1 MKCDSKCI
9 SPGSQKFYNLLVDI
23 VALTETW
30 LSNQEPRNKSV
41 IDQCEAKGYILHHVL
56 RSSSQKGGGVG
67 ILLNNRIKLV
77 TRLVHVNTSISS
89 FESIEA
95 VITICSISI
104 RLAIIYRMSPSRVN
118 GIKIA
123 TFCEEFSDHLDKLSC
138 ASGNVFIVG
147 NFNIDFM
154 DSSD

>member
-1 MKCDSKCI
+1 MNCQSMCNKLDFI
-9 SPGSQKFYNLLVDI
+9 FDHVEENGLDI

-41 IDQCEAKGYILHHVL
+41 VDRCEARAYILHHVP
-56 RSSSQKGGGVG
+56 RSSGRKGGGVS

-77 TRLVHVNTSISS
+77 TRLVHVNTNISS

-104 RLAIIYRMSPSRVN
+104 RLAIIYRMPPSRVN

-123 TFCEEFSDHLDKLSC
+123 TFCEELSNYLENC
-138 ASGNVFIVG
+138 HVLVVMF
-147 NFNIDFM
+147 
-154 DSSD
+154 